1 MLFVV
6 CVFQLY
12 CAFFFVAQFVLV
24 LFITQELF
32 KVSTT
37 AGTRR
42 VKKGSSVTETT
53 SPSNQSS
60 KESTLAQKAELDRSW
75 EENVA
80 ESVANELVSQIQGQ
94 SNAQTET
101 QDAAKDAK
109 LVRSARSTREE
120 KKPVEPNEVKQSRPQ
135 KMMDFRNIKISQVG
149 IYVLFIEHSNHS
161 THLLKQLSFVL
172 NVLARLNCF
181 LRMRDCH
188 LLLMM

>member
-1 MLFVV
+1 MWG
-6 CVFQLY
+6 Y
-12 CAFFFVAQFVLV
+12 FFPGDEQHPQKRQVISCHVICDVPFPILLCFSFVAHFVLV
-24 LFITQELF
+24 LFIIIQELF

-42 VKKGSSVTETT
+42 VKKGTYVTETT

-60 KESTLAQKAELDRSW
+60 KESTLAQKPEFRRTSSFDRTW

-94 SNAQTET
+94 SNVQTES

-149 IYVLFIEHSNHS
+149 ICFIN
-161 THLLKQLSFVL
+161 
-172 NVLARLNCF
+172 
-181 LRMRDCH
+181 
-188 LLLMM
+188 